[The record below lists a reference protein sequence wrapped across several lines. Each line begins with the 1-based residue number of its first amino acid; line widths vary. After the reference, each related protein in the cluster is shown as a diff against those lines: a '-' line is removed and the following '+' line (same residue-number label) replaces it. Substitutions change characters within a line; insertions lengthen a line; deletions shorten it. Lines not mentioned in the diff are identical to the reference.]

1 MKRLLALL
9 LALVMLLS
17 LAACGEEDTGRK
29 DKDKDENKED
39 VQNVETEPTI
49 QDVTIGD
56 YYVVYKGAY
65 EYNSNEYGSKF
76 IVFVEFTNNADKAYM
91 PYTRVYIKAEQ
102 DGELIS
108 GVEWPEDN
116 SPAPDQ
122 FKKDRVEL
130 PAGETT
136 NYYNG
141 FYYNPDGGIITVTF
155 MDNLHTLE
163 EKLVIEIDPAE
174 LVSYEKP

>member
-1 MKRLLALL
+1 MKKLLAILL
-9 LALVMLLS
+9 TLTMLLS
-17 LAACGEEDTGRK
+17 LAACGGGQENAKGK
-29 DKDKDENKED
+29 DKEEKEENE
-39 VQNVETEPTI
+39 ETEPTVL
-49 QDVTIGD
+49 DVTIGD

-141 FYYNPDGGIITVTF
+141 FYYNPEGGIITVTF

>member
-1 MKRLLALL
+1 
-9 LALVMLLS
+9 MLIS
-17 LAACGEEDTGRK
+17 LAACGGEEDTKRRN
-29 DKDKDENKED
+29 KDKDEDKED
-39 VQNVETEPTI
+39 VQDVETEPAI
-49 QDVTIGD
+49 LDVTIGD

-76 IVFVEFTNNADKAYM
+76 IVFVEFTNNADQAYM

-155 MDNLHTLE
+155 MDNRHILE
-163 EKLVIEIDPAE
+163 EKLVVEIDPAE